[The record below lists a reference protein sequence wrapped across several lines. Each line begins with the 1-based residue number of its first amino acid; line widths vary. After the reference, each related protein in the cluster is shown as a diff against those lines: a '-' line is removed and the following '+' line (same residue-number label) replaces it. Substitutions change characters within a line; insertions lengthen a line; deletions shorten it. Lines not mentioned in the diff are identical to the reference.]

1 MGITHLGVNAQ
12 NMKECMLMSYNLR
25 LLSQDFA
32 RIVIEQAISILEIC
46 KTALHQLQLH
56 IKMFSLSLQLSY
68 QENTILKQTSF
79 LENPSIIQNG
89 H

>member
-1 MGITHLGVNAQ
+1 MGKTHLGVNAQ
-12 NMKECMLMSYNLR
+12 NIKECMLMCYNLR

-32 RIVIEQAISILEIC
+32 RIVIKQAISILEIC
-46 KTALHQLQLH
+46 KTALQQLH